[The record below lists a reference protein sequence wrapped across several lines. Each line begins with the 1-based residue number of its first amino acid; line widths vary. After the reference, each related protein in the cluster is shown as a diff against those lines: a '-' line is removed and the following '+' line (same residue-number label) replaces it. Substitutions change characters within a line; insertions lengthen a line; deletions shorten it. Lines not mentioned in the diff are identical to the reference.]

1 MKIEDLKRIEEA
13 PERGTILA
21 YTRKE
26 VLFHSY
32 ESLENICRELRD
44 ETLLEMHL
52 FDEKKEYRCIAT
64 ESKCFPEGVIEY
76 IAEFS
81 DAFDVYKEKTLV
93 EAGYEA
99 DTLTV
104 MNHIRYEESNGM
116 AVIDDYRLTCQ
127 EERR

>member
-1 MKIEDLKRIEEA
+1 MNIDNLKRLEEA
-13 PERGTILA
+13 PERGQILA

-32 ESLENICRELRD
+32 ERLESIREELRD
-44 ETLLEMHL
+44 ETILEMHL
-52 FDEKKEYRCIAT
+52 FDENKEYRCIAT

-81 DAFDVYKEKTLV
+81 DDSDVYKENTLV
-93 EAGYEA
+93 EEGYDA

-127 EERR
+127 